1 MNIFKQFQSGL
12 KKTSNFLSTNIIDAL
27 KSKKIDQE
35 TLDEIETILLSSDI
49 GLEVTNHLIKKIQST
64 KISNSENANSVLTL
78 LANE

>member
-12 KKTSNFLSTNIIDAL
+12 NKTSNFLSTNIIGAL

-49 GLEVTNHLIKKIQST
+49 GL
-64 KISNSENANSVLTL
+64 
-78 LANE
+78 